1 MSDTP
6 DLASRAYLFGDSDL
20 ASARL
25 RLLAQVFEP
34 SSRAFLS
41 RLPGSA
47 PRRIA
52 DLGCGPGYT
61 TRLLAEAFPNAHILG
76 LDNSAAYIEQA
87 RRAAAPG
94 VEFHLADART
104 PLPGAPFDLIYCRY
118 LLTHLPC
125 ATDALARWA
134 EQLHPGG
141 LIAVEENEWIHT
153 QRPAFARYLSIVEAM
168 LAEGGKQL
176 YLGTELHGWQHERV
190 SLASSE
196 LVSVAVFDR
205 DAADMFR
212 MNVPAWREQPFV
224 RAHWSPREIDAL
236 HEELA
241 AIAASD
247 SPASSIVF
255 GRRRIVFRR
264 RD

>member
-61 TRLLAEAFPNAHILG
+61 TGLLAETFPKAHVLG

-87 RRAAAPG
+87 RQVVKSG
-94 VEFHLADART
+94 VEFQQADALA
-104 PLPGAPFDLIYCRY
+104 PLPSGPFDLIYCRY
-118 LLTHLPC
+118 LLTHVPR
-125 ATDALARWA
+125 ATDAIAGWA
-134 EQLHPGG
+134 GQLNLGG
-141 LIAVEENEWIHT
+141 RIAVEENEWILSE
-153 QRPAFARYLSIVEAM
+153 RPAFSRYLSIVEAM

-176 YLGTELHGWQHERV
+176 YLGAELHGWQHERV

-196 LVSVAVFDR
+196 LVSIAISDR